1 MSINIYGMSAYATS
15 FFLPLVPSSA
25 ARGNNIGTSCA
36 EKSHLSDDHDEKPST
51 HTCAEGASTKR
62 SSTSRVP
69 DILISVQSASVDPVG
84 FVRALTGTSRKRPL
98 PPPRPHASSNNNNA
112 GPAKLNIEPR
122 TGSDIGSSA
131 SDSIQFELSISHGG
145 RKYSATRTLHRLVR
159 LRQDL
164 MREIAERRPGIVVPK
179 RPPHHD
185 NYGDDDDTALTS
197 AVSGHSFDSDH
208 QSRQNGNQRSQISS
222 DACTNPPPP
231 VVMIPELPVAG
242 SSDAS
247 DDRPS
252 ATAPRRDHRGLPVPP
267 TSTAT
272 NTSGLVSGS
281 FTALHLALMR
291 YGPAVEEWFR
301 HILTDILPDPGSS
314 PSLLAFLWEPAAG
327 PTTATG
333 KPGIAGGKRHGST
346 RSIGTL
352 GSIDEKDDG
361 GDGDE
366 EEDEEVTG
374 GGYY

>member
-1 MSINIYGMSAYATS
+1 MSAYATS
-15 FFLPLVPSSA
+15 FFLPLAPSSA

-36 EKSHLSDDHDEKPST
+36 DDSHLSDDHDEKPST
-51 HTCAEGASTKR
+51 HTCAEGASTR
-62 SSTSRVP
+62 SSSTSRVP

-122 TGSDIGSSA
+122 AGSGIGSSA

-145 RKYSATRTLHRLVR
+145 RKYSATRPLHRLVR

-185 NYGDDDDTALTS
+185 DCNCDDDDDTALTS
-197 AVSGHSFDSDH
+197 TASSHSFDSDR
-208 QSRQNGNQRSQISS
+208 QSRRDQISS
-222 DACTNPPPP
+222 DACANPLPP

-247 DDRPS
+247 DDTLA

-267 TSTAT
+267 ISTTAT
-272 NTSGLVSGS
+272 ANTGGLVSGS

-291 YGPAVEEWFR
+291 YGPAVEDWFR

-314 PSLLAFLWEPAAG
+314 PSLLAFLWEPAAVG
-327 PTTATG
+327 PTSTTTG

-366 EEDEEVTG
+366 EEDEEEVTG
-374 GGYY
+374 CGYY

>member
-1 MSINIYGMSAYATS
+1 MSAYATS
-15 FFLPLVPSSA
+15 FFLPLAPSSA

-36 EKSHLSDDHDEKPST
+36 ADSHLSDHDEKPST
-51 HTCAEGASTKR
+51 HACAEGTSTK
-62 SSTSRVP
+62 SIGTSRVP

-84 FVRALTGTSRKRPL
+84 FVRALTGTRRKRPL
-98 PPPRPHASSNNNNA
+98 PPPRSHASSNNNNA
-112 GPAKLNIEPR
+112 GPELNIKPAPSS
-122 TGSDIGSSA
+122 GIGSSA

-145 RKYSATRTLHRLVR
+145 RKYSATRPLHRLVR

-164 MREIAERRPGIVVPK
+164 LREIAERRPGIVVPK

-185 NYGDDDDTALTS
+185 NCNCNCDDDDTALTS
-197 AVSGHSFDSDH
+197 TASSHSFDSDH
-208 QSRQNGNQRSQISS
+208 QSRRNHISS
-222 DACTNPPPP
+222 DACANPPPP

-247 DDRPS
+247 DDRRPP

-267 TSTAT
+267 TSTT
-272 NTSGLVSGS
+272 TPNTSGLVSGS

-291 YGPAVEEWFR
+291 YGPAVEDWFR

-314 PSLLAFLWEPAAG
+314 PSLLAFLWEPAAAG
-327 PTTATG
+327 STSTATG